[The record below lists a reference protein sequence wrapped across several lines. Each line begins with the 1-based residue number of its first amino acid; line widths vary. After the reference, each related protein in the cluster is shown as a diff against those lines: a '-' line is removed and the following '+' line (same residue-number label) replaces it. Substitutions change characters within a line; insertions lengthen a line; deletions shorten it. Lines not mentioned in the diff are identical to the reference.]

1 MRYIEEA
8 DKTLIKKF
16 DEIRQKGYYVN
27 SNQVTSLYNKIL
39 EKNVNN
45 TTCGSCLRGRIQEL
59 VNALKRQDEQEAK
72 EAAKKAVEEAKV
84 VEMDN
89 IPEEPKKAIEEVK
102 TEEVDNLPEDTKEE
116 NTEEINEA
124 QDNAEAEEEAEA
136 ENICDELVIEEV
148 KEEPNDVDNKESHKT
163 KGGKKKSK

>member
-59 VNALKRQDEQEAK
+59 VNALKRQEEQEAK
-72 EAAKKAVEEAKV
+72 EAAKKAVEEAK
-84 VEMDN
+84 
-89 IPEEPKKAIEEVK
+89 
-102 TEEVDNLPEDTKEE
+102 TEEVDNLPEEEKEANTEQINEVQSDISNELAIEKKEE
-116 NTEEINEA
+116 ANNGTE
-124 QDNAEAEEEAEA
+124 
-136 ENICDELVIEEV
+136 
-148 KEEPNDVDNKESHKT
+148 
-163 KGGKKKSK
+163 GKSSTTAKKRKASKPETT

>member
-59 VNALKRQDEQEAK
+59 VNALKRQEQAEKKAQ
-72 EAAKKAVEEAKV
+72 EAAKKAV
-84 VEMDN
+84 
-89 IPEEPKKAIEEVK
+89 EEVK
-102 TEEVDNLPEDTKEE
+102 TEEVDNVPQEEKEE

>member
-59 VNALKRQDEQEAK
+59 VNALKRQEEQEAK
-72 EAAKKAVEEAKV
+72 EAAKKAIEEA
-84 VEMDN
+84 
-89 IPEEPKKAIEEVK
+89 K
-102 TEEVDNLPEDTKEE
+102 TEEVDNLPEEEKEE

-124 QDNAEAEEEAEA
+124 QSD
-136 ENICDELVIEEV
+136 ICDELVIEEV
-148 KEEPNDVDNKESHKT
+148 KEEPKDVDNKESHKT
-163 KGGKKKSK
+163 KGRKKKQEPAG

>member
-59 VNALKRQDEQEAK
+59 VNALKRQEEQEAK
-72 EAAKKAVEEAKV
+72 EAAKKAVEEAK
-84 VEMDN
+84 
-89 IPEEPKKAIEEVK
+89 
-102 TEEVDNLPEDTKEE
+102 TEEVDNLPEEEKEA
-116 NTEEINEA
+116 NTEQINEV
-124 QDNAEAEEEAEA
+124 QNNMEETEKEAEV
-136 ENICDELVIEEV
+136 ENVCDELVIEEI
-148 KEEPNDVDNKESHKT
+148 KEEAKDAVIEGTPEEKPRG
-163 KGGKKKSK
+163 KGGRKKQSK

>member
-16 DEIRQKGYYVN
+16 DEIRQKGFYVN

-59 VNALKRQDEQEAK
+59 VNALKKQEQAEKKAQ
-72 EAAKKAVEEAKV
+72 EAAKKAEEEAKTEEV
-84 VEMDN
+84 DN
-89 IPEEPKKAIEEVK
+89 TPEEQKEAVEEVK
-102 TEEVDNLPEDTKEE
+102 TEEVDNVPQEEKEE

-124 QDNAEAEEEAEA
+124 QSD
-136 ENICDELVIEEV
+136 ICDELVIE
-148 KEEPNDVDNKESHKT
+148 KMEEPNDEPVTQRTTKKRKT
-163 KGGKKKSK
+163 SKPKAN

>member
-59 VNALKRQDEQEAK
+59 VNALKRQEQAEKKAQ
-72 EAAKKAVEEAKV
+72 EAAKKAEEETKVAEVE
-84 VEMDN
+84 N
-89 IPEEPKKAIEEVK
+89 TPEEPKEAVEEAK
-102 TEEVDNLPEDTKEE
+102 TEEVDNVPQEEKEE

-124 QDNAEAEEEAEA
+124 QSD
-136 ENICDELVIEEV
+136 ICDELVIEEV
-148 KEEPNDVDNKESHKT
+148 KEEPKDVDNKESHKT
-163 KGGKKKSK
+163 KGRKKKQEPAG

>member
-59 VNALKRQDEQEAK
+59 VNALRKQEQAEKKAK
-72 EAAKKAVEEAKV
+72 EAAKKAEEETKV
-84 VEMDN
+84 AEVDN
-89 IPEEPKKAIEEVK
+89 IPQETKEAVTEQINDAQDEAELSQTIKEHEEAVEELIQNEKLESKGFLTKEEEPKNEPVTQRTTKKRKTSKPKA
-102 TEEVDNLPEDTKEE
+102 NR
-116 NTEEINEA
+116 
-124 QDNAEAEEEAEA
+124 
-136 ENICDELVIEEV
+136 
-148 KEEPNDVDNKESHKT
+148 
-163 KGGKKKSK
+163 

>member
-59 VNALKRQDEQEAK
+59 VNALKRQEQAEKKAQ
-72 EAAKKAVEEAKV
+72 EAAKKAV
-84 VEMDN
+84 
-89 IPEEPKKAIEEVK
+89 EEVK
-102 TEEVDNLPEDTKEE
+102 TEEVDNVPQEEKEE

-124 QDNAEAEEEAEA
+124 HPEEETEEEAEV
-136 ENICDELVIEEV
+136 ENVCDELVIEEV